1 MTNFGLKG
9 HYKIEAI
16 ISTMFHQ
23 YHLQITGENLIT
35 LLGESFLMNRLTNN
49 QFSPIKNICIGK
61 GTILPTKNDTKL
73 TYQTVT
79 KIAKTNVNLTS
90 KQIEFTADFT
100 ANEILNTS
108 EIGLTNNDNVLI
120 THDTYTPITNEILG
134 ELIAEVQITYYLSL
148 ETGAIRTEWNKKPD
162 TNYTYYLRE
171 KNRVI
176 GVYEENTGSGY
187 KQQNN
192 IENVETTTG
201 SYYYDPSTQN
211 LYIHTTNSN
220 EPSLNKIIVQTK

>member
-1 MTNFGLKG
+1 MNFGLKG
-9 HYKIEAI
+9 HYKIEAVI
-16 ISTMFHQ
+16 TTMFAQ
-23 YHLQITGENLIT
+23 YPLKICGENLIT
-35 LLGESFLMNRLTNN
+35 LLGESFLLNRLTNN
-49 QFSPIKNICIGK
+49 QFNPIRNICLGK

-73 TYQTVT
+73 TYQTIT

-108 EIGLTNNDNVLI
+108 EIGLTNDDGVLI

-134 ELIAEVQITYYLSL
+134 ELVADVQITYYLSL
-148 ETGAIRTEWNKKPD
+148 ETGAIRTDWAKQPQSSN
-162 TNYTYYLRE
+162 TYYLRE

-187 KQQNN
+187 KNQNSSAS
-192 IENVETTTG
+192 VESTPG
-201 SYYYDPSTQN
+201 SYYYDPATQN
-211 LYIHTTNSN
+211 LYIHTTASN
-220 EPSLNKIIVQTK
+220 EPSVNKIIVQTK